1 MDCAAAS
8 RRGWNRAHADRV
20 GDAILSARAILS
32 WEQSLRADGNFPR
45 LRASLLCR
53 PGFDKTRLEI
63 GRRFLDC
70 GGWDWRGRDTLGFL
84 FSLVSG
90 FWGSA
95 GAIAELHLSPAL
107 ALLLVLMPI
116 FNLPEVSFLIWPL
129 VFCVDLL
136 AILLAVATGSLLS
149 ILIVLLLTFVV
160 IGGWIFRIPVE
171 LTGLP
176 TSLFLLGG
184 FAIFFMLVTVW
195 ACRLLLAG
203 AGMATTTRGKLFGAV
218 T

>member
-95 GAIAELHLSPAL
+95 GAIAELHLSRGYRLACDYFHERKTRRSEQRHRSGGLRVSRHLDGVVSYDTKPLRRPRGVFRLRAAALSGPTNPATHAQDRC
-107 ALLLVLMPI
+107 ALVGSSVSRPGAPAGLDA
-116 FNLPEVSFLIWPL
+116 NL
-129 VFCVDLL
+129 
-136 AILLAVATGSLLS
+136 
-149 ILIVLLLTFVV
+149 
-160 IGGWIFRIPVE
+160 
-171 LTGLP
+171 
-176 TSLFLLGG
+176 
-184 FAIFFMLVTVW
+184 
-195 ACRLLLAG
+195 
-203 AGMATTTRGKLFGAV
+203 
-218 T
+218 

>member
-63 GRRFLDC
+63 GRRFLAC
-70 GGWDWRGRDTLGFL
+70 GGWDWRGRDTLAFFVFALLHSAAPLILQRTRKIDVHWWGHL
-84 FSLVSG
+84 F
-90 FWGSA
+90 
-95 GAIAELHLSPAL
+95 PAL

-136 AILLAVATGSLLS
+136 AILLAVATGTLLS

-195 ACRLLLAG
+195 ACRRL
-203 AGMATTTRGKLFGAV
+203 
-218 T
+218 